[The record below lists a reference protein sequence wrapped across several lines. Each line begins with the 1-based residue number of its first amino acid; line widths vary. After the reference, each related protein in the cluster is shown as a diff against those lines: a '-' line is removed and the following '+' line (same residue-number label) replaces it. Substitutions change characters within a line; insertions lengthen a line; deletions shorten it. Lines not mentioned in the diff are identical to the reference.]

1 MKKQQ
6 KYSILIWMFAPV
18 LSWYL
23 IDRIIYYVFYG
34 YPNFIVERFQNF
46 SDAKTKQDVSLNV
59 GTFGDMY
66 GALNSFLSAI
76 ASIGAV
82 VAIFVQIWLFYK
94 DKREKVNDEHRKLI
108 YLRHNLINLEFE
120 LLNICKD
127 FQEAI
132 FEEYIEKGIDTKYT
146 SINNFEPNLQSIRLL
161 KGMDV
166 EIYFIL
172 LRSID
177 VTASA
182 NYLELSDNL
191 EKLEN
196 YVINLSSN
204 YEEYRNKMRE
214 LRFEFKSEFINFS
227 LKANL
232 SSQLEKSIINEISA
246 NELELKLGKLQEDN
260 SFNTDDENLNVMFDG
275 LWQKVLKIERHY
287 NGFPK
292 RLSLKLLNDSLL
304 CTQSIT
310 DKIVI

>member
-1 MKKQQ
+1 MNKQN

-94 DKREKVNDEHRKLI
+94 DKRERVNDEHRKLI

-120 LLNICKD
+120 LLNICED

-146 SINNFEPNLQSIRLL
+146 SINTFEPNLQSIRLL
-161 KGMDV
+161 KRMDV

-177 VTASA
+177 VTVSA

-227 LKANL
+227 SKANL

-246 NELELKLGKLQEDN
+246 NELELKLGKLQEEN